1 VIGYDQESGFGLVQ
15 ALAHLDVPALPL
27 GNSKDAEV
35 GMRVVL
41 AGAGGRKHSVAARII
56 AKQEFAGYWEYVLD
70 EAFFTAPAHPF
81 WGGTALIGP
90 AGDLLGIGSL
100 QIQQS
105 APAARG
111 TTRKAEDAN
120 MVVPI
125 DLLKPILNDL
135 NTLGQPSRPPRPWLG
150 LYASEVGNNIAI
162 VGVAS
167 GGPAEAAD
175 VRAGDLVLAVAGVAV
190 SDLGDLFR
198 RVWSLGEAGVD
209 VPLTIDREG
218 SAFDVIIESTDRR
231 RLLKGPVLH

>member
-1 VIGYDQESGFGLVQ
+1 
-15 ALAHLDVPALPL
+15 
-27 GNSKDAEV
+27 
-35 GMRVVL
+35 
-41 AGAGGRKHSVAARII
+41 
-56 AKQEFAGYWEYVLD
+56 VLD

-135 NTLGQPSRPPRPWLG
+135 HTLGQPSRPPRPWLG